1 MTAINHVCPEP
12 LVLTT
17 ADRRDMQQ
25 SLAHD
30 VRVITELAERIG
42 RDDLG
47 SSDLIDAETGSAS
60 SEDELDCDRLDP
72 IADRVLRRRLV
83 RAVLRHTHRAA
94 RLAELLLELSDEPGA
109 RRVKHD
115 RVVASAPTGSSRL
128 RRRG

>member
-1 MTAINHVCPEP
+1 MTTINHVCPEP

-25 SLAHD
+25 SLADD

-42 RDDLG
+42 RNELG
-47 SSDLIDAETGSAS
+47 SSDLIATDADPAS
-60 SEDELDCDRLDP
+60 SDDVDCDRLDP

-94 RLAELLLELSDEPGA
+94 RLAELLLELSNEPGA
-109 RRVKHD
+109 PRVEHD
-115 RVVASAPTGSSRL
+115 TAKAPSRSSRL
-128 RRRG
+128 RRRR

>member
-25 SLAHD
+25 NLAHD

-42 RDDLG
+42 RDELG
-47 SSDLIDAETGSAS
+47 SSDLIDAETGSA

-109 RRVKHD
+109 PRVKHD
-115 RVVASAPTGSSRL
+115 RVIASAPTGSSRL